1 MSEWKINADSNYRPQ
16 VRREEK
22 GRMQIKYPGWAA
34 PSSCPYSLIL
44 GMVS

>member
-16 VRREEK
+16 VRRERK
-22 GRMQIKYPGWAA
+22 DADKYPGWAA